1 MIDGRRIWLVSG
13 SVPFARICRDEW
25 RDRIHAAK
33 VAGVNAIETAVIWS
47 RHEPRP
53 GKFDFKGEN
62 DIRAFVELVAEAGL
76 YCILRV
82 GPYIGGAWD
91 MGGLPPWLT
100 ELKDIQLRTSSNSFL
115 EACSR
120 FITTLAEQVRDLQV
134 TSSGKGGPIV
144 LVQSES
150 QWTCGDEELALEYL
164 GELNRY
170 LREAGLTVP
179 VVNANNLWQSHEGE
193 IDVWAGTDEML
204 ATMRQLAVV
213 RPGQPRLVI
222 DFGVQSVRTWGQA
235 DDPMMNAW
243 QLQRKLAEALAGGGQ
258 VNLNPFA
265 AGIYPGFLGGRV
277 AGGQTGF
284 VCPASDPNA
293 CVDEAGVPTSLFNPA
308 RRVLHFASKFG
319 RVFANLDPEFRPV
332 TIDPSPRS
340 EGGQAKRK
348 ERPVSTGGLSVV
360 FAKGVQGSIAFVF
373 DDDSVA
379 HAERA
384 PIRQT
389 NLLMPDGSSMPV
401 TLGQQSVGWS
411 IFGVNA
417 TPRSVIDYCNI
428 NAFAVVGQVFIAF
441 GPGEAPA
448 KLSVNGSPIEVAVPG
463 GAAPL
468 VIEHEGLTIV
478 IVNEEHI
485 DSTFVTD
492 TAVFVGV
499 SGVTAAGEPIPQ
511 AEGGSFVRIDA
522 AGKLKKISADAP
534 KAHAPE
540 KVTLGT
546 WSVAP
551 AIEYQDGTSPRYA
564 SIKGPADLTAL
575 GCPFGYGWYRL
586 SLTGMSAGK
595 VHLAFPEAADRLHL
609 FLDGEF
615 VGLVGNGPGAASE
628 AVLNI
633 KKTSE
638 KLVLLAENLGRFSGG
653 LHLGER
659 KGLFGPIWEHQP
671 LKVGKPKLVRGQPI
685 DLLGYRTPLWEVRD
699 GDSTLPERVTWSIP
713 HHKKASVIV
722 WFHQF
727 PGRALLILND
737 QPIAV
742 VDRSGPSSILLSPDQ
757 LGKGTATIQIAPF
770 GEHAT
775 EHSGPLTL
783 EEVSGAITFSE
794 ASEPFAPKAEFAFA
808 KWERPGNTM
817 FTPVAKGS
825 NSKSLGPSWWK
836 TTFKVGTSRTPLFVD
851 LSGMFKGQVYLNGHH
866 VSRYFV
872 ATPDGKTL
880 PPQDRYLLPDPL
892 LHHGRENEL
901 VLFDE
906 HGGNPAKV
914 RIAYHDSPRAVLR
927 A

>member
-13 SVPFARICRDEW
+13 SVPYARICRDEW
-25 RDRIHAAK
+25 RDRIHAARI
-33 VAGVNAIETAVIWS
+33 AGVNAIETAVVWS

-53 GKFDFKGEN
+53 GKFDFKGDN
-62 DIRAFVELVAEAGL
+62 DLRAFVELVAEAGL

-82 GPYIGGAWD
+82 GPFIGGAWD

-100 ELKDIQLRTSSNSFL
+100 ELKEMQLRTSSNSFL
-115 EACSR
+115 ESCSR

-134 TSSGKGGPIV
+134 TSPGKGGPIV
-144 LVQSES
+144 LIQSEA
-150 QWTCGDEELALEYL
+150 QWTCGDEELAQEYL

-170 LREAGLTVP
+170 LREAGLSVP
-179 VVNANNLWQSHEGE
+179 VINANNLWQSHEGE

-222 DFGVQSVRTWGQA
+222 DFGVQAVRTWGQA

-243 QLQRKLAEALAGGGQ
+243 QMQRKLAEALAGGGQ

-277 AGGQTGF
+277 AGGQSGF
-284 VCPASDPNA
+284 VCASAEPNA
-293 CVDEAGVPTSLFNPA
+293 CVDEAGVPTALFNPA

-332 TIDPSPRS
+332 TIDPSPRGDGS
-340 EGGQAKRK
+340 KARRK
-348 ERPVSTGGLSVV
+348 DKPVSTGGLSVV
-360 FAKGVQGSIAFVF
+360 FAQGIQGSVAFVF
-373 DDDSVA
+373 DDDSIPPD
-379 HAERA
+379 ERPA
-384 PIRQT
+384 TRTT

-441 GPGEAPA
+441 GPAGAPA
-448 KLSVNGSPIEVAVPG
+448 KLSVNGSPIEVSVPS

-478 IVNEEHI
+478 IVCEEHI
-485 DSTFVTD
+485 DHTFVTD

-499 SGVTAAGEPIPQ
+499 AGVTAAGEPVQ
-511 AEGGSFVRIDA
+511 LGEGGAFVRIDA
-522 AGKLKKISADAP
+522 AGKLKKISGETVKNHVA
-534 KAHAPE
+534 E
-540 KVTLGT
+540 KVSLGA
-546 WSVAP
+546 WAAAP
-551 AIEYQDGTSPRYA
+551 ASDYQDGTSPRFA

-575 GCPFGYGWYRL
+575 GCHFGYGWYRMSL
-586 SLTGMSAGK
+586 SGMSGGK
-595 VHLAFPEAADRLHL
+595 VHLAFPESADRLHL
-609 FLDGEF
+609 FLDGEPAGV
-615 VGLVGNGPGAASE
+615 VGTGPGATAE
-628 AVLNI
+628 AVLNL

-638 KLVLLAENLGRFSGG
+638 QLVILAENLGRFSSG

-671 LKVGKPKLVRGQPI
+671 HKMGKPKMVRGQPI
-685 DLLGYRTPLWEVRD
+685 DLFSYRTPLWEVRE
-699 GDSTLPERVTWSIP
+699 GDSTLPERVTWSIA
-713 HHKKASVIV
+713 HHKKASLIV
-722 WFHQF
+722 WINDF

-742 VDRSGPSSILLSPDQ
+742 VDRSGPASVLLSPDQ

-775 EHSGPLTL
+775 EHAGALSLD
-783 EEVSGAITFSE
+783 EISNAITFSE
-794 ASEPFAPKAEFAFA
+794 ATEQFAPKAEFAFA

-817 FTPVAKGS
+817 FAAGTKGTVAKT
-825 NSKSLGPSWWK
+825 NGPTWWK
-836 TTFKVGTSRTPLFVD
+836 TTFKLGTSRTPLFLD
-851 LSGMFKGQVYLNGHH
+851 LGGMFKGQIYLNGQH

-872 ATPDGKTL
+872 ATPDGKSL
-880 PPQDRYLLPDPL
+880 PPQEKYLLPDPR

-906 HGGNPAKV
+906 QGGNPSKV
-914 RIAYHDSPRAVLR
+914 RIAYHENARAVVR